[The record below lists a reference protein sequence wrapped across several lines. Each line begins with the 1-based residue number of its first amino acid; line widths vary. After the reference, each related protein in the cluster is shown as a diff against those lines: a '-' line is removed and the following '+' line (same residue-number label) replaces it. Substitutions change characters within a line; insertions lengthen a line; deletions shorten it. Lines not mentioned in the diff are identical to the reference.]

1 MRKTALASLVLIGV
15 LASGAALAHGRGG
28 RVHFGVFIGAPL
40 WYYPSY
46 YYPPPPYYYPYY
58 PPPVVVQP
66 SSPPVYVE
74 RPTESAP
81 ANQPAQQQGWWY
93 YCEQTRGYYPYVK
106 SCPGGW
112 QKVPPAPP
120 QAGG

>member
-1 MRKTALASLVLIGV
+1 MRKAALASLVLIGLV
-15 LASGAALAHGRGG
+15 ASGAALAHGRGG
-28 RVHFGVFIGAPL
+28 RVHFGFFIGPPV
-40 WYYPSY
+40 WYYPF
-46 YYPPPPYYYPYY
+46 YYPPPYYYY
-58 PPPVVVQP
+58 PPPVVVQ

-74 RPTESAP
+74 RPAEAAP
-81 ANQPAQQQGWWY
+81 AHEPAQQGWWY

-120 QAGG
+120 PAGG